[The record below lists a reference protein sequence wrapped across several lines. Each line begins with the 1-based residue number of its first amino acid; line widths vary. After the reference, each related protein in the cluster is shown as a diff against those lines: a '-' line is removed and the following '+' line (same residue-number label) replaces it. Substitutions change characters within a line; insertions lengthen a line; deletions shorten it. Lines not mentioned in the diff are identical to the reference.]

1 MTSSCNAFAFATF
14 SSSLLIF
21 MVFMCF
27 FHFSVKIDDI
37 IIFTKND
44 TILAKNYYN
53 FACGIVVAE
62 TEADS

>member
-21 MVFMCF
+21 LVFMCF
-27 FHFSVKIDDI
+27 FHFSVKIDEI
-37 IIFTKND
+37 TIFMKND
-44 TILAKNYYN
+44 TISAKNYN